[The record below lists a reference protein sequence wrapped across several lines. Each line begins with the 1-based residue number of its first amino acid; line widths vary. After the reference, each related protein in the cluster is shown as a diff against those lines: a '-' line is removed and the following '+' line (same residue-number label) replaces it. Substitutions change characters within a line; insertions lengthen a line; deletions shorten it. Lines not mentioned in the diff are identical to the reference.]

1 MTKMLKR
8 KEECQRSRIRS
19 TQMTR
24 PFLCCLEV
32 LRWASPKFGEARG
45 GTYLIDEKELLFH
58 YPGEHFY
65 PFITHNLSS
74 FVWLG
79 KGKNSH
85 CSVSE
90 FSHDFAVSSSA
101 KDSEGES

>member
-1 MTKMLKR
+1 
-8 KEECQRSRIRS
+8 
-19 TQMTR
+19 MTR

-32 LRWASPKFGEARG
+32 PDGLVLNLGKQGEE
-45 GTYLIDEKELLFH
+45 LIDEKELLFH

-65 PFITHNLSS
+65 PSITHNLSS

-85 CSVSE
+85 FLVSE
-90 FSHDFAVSSSA
+90 FSNNFAVSSSA
-101 KDSEGES
+101 KDSEGEG